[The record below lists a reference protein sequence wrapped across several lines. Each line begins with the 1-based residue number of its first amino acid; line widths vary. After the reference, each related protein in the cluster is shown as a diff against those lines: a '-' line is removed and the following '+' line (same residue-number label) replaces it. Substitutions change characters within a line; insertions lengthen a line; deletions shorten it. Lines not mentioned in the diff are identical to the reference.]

1 MLCTWALSADDSALQ
16 ERLANP
22 PVGVR
27 VGMDPA
33 GSTVAVLD
41 EPQSGN
47 TKTAAGTATLAST
60 GGGSL
65 AS

>member
-1 MLCTWALSADDSALQ
+1 MRADDSAVKEPL
-16 ERLANP
+16 ERLVDP

-33 GSTVAVLD
+33 GEMVGMLD

-47 TKTAAGTATLAST
+47 TKTAAGTVTLAST